1 MFQQQRYNP
10 IHACIIIDKR
20 KKARKKEII
29 IIIIIARK
37 LIKNIT
43 LIKNKAV
50 LCMQISFFFFQ
61 PVHNNV
67 VNYFCTTSLQFFF
80 SQKTF

>member
-50 LCMQISFFFFQ
+50 LCMQISFFFSAS
-61 PVHNNV
+61 V
-67 VNYFCTTSLQFFF
+67 
-80 SQKTF
+80 